1 MSTQTNKLNKSETDK
16 LGKMTTTSSRIRYL
30 LSKGWSR
37 GEVARKLGIIYQ
49 WVYNVE
55 HQVVKNPKV

>member
-16 LGKMTTTSSRIRYL
+16 LGKMTTTSSRIRFL

>member
-1 MSTQTNKLNKSETDK
+1 MSTQTNKLNKSDTDK
-16 LGKMTTTSSRIRYL
+16 LGKLTTMSSRIRFL

>member
-1 MSTQTNKLNKSETDK
+1 MATVKKLNKSETAK
-16 LGKMTTTSSRIRYL
+16 LGKMTTTSGKIRFL

-55 HQVVKNPKV
+55 HQVVKSTKE